1 MRKIFLIVAALAVS
15 FFTGSALA
23 TFDYAM
29 KPAEEG
35 TQSVVGSI
43 SGFDYSGSIDYPED
57 FDTDHQAVVNIA
69 VSTEGGGLNDTTSV
83 SGFSFAI
90 KFPSYGKRNE
100 FGYVG
105 SMDIT
110 ISFGE
115 QVGNNISFV
124 MSLPQNDP
132 DETIYLYTAKITNA
146 ELQAMNNGITKENYR
161 GLNVSDGVQ
170 DGTVDTLAPV
180 FRVKLEKNADGLYEQ
195 TECKRGYS
203 PVTLYMNTNYKNI
216 KAFALTKAGVVWIE
230 GRPRVKSY
238 STREQIPCK
247 RTS

>member
-1 MRKIFLIVAALAVS
+1 MRKIFLIVAALAVAL
-15 FFTGSALA
+15 FTGSALA

-29 KPAEEG
+29 NPAEEG
-35 TQSVVGSI
+35 TLSVVGSI
-43 SGFDYSGSIDYPED
+43 SEFDYSGSIDYPEG
-57 FDTDHQAVVNIA
+57 FDTDHQAVVNVA
-69 VSTEGGGLNDTTSV
+69 VSTEGGGLNDTTPT

-90 KFPSYGKRNE
+90 NFPSFGQRNK

-132 DETIYLYTAKITNA
+132 DETIYLYTAKITDA
-146 ELQAMNNGITKENYR
+146 ELQVMNNGLGNDSHY
-161 GLNVSDGVQ
+161 GGSVSDGVQ
-170 DGTVDTLAPV
+170 SGTVDTLAPV

-216 KAFALTKAGVVWIE
+216 KAFALTKAGVVWTE
-230 GRPRVKSY
+230 GDPA
-238 STREQIPCK
+238 
-247 RTS
+247 

>member
-1 MRKIFLIVAALAVS
+1 MRKIFLIVATLAVS

-29 KPAEEG
+29 NPAEEG

-43 SGFDYSGSIDYPED
+43 SGFDYSGSIDYPEG
-57 FDTDHQAVVNIA
+57 FDEDHQEVVNIA
-69 VSTEGGGLNDTTSV
+69 VSTEGGGLNDTTST

-90 KFPSYGKRNE
+90 NFPSFGQRNK

-146 ELQAMNNGITKENYR
+146 ELQDKSNGLKGKYYYDDSEF
-161 GLNVSDGVQ
+161 SEP
-170 DGTVDTLAPV
+170 VDTLAPV
-180 FRVKLEKNADGLYEQ
+180 FRVKLEKNADGMYEQ

-203 PVTLYMNTNYKNI
+203 PVTLYMNTSHKNI

-230 GRPRVKSY
+230 GDPA
-238 STREQIPCK
+238 
-247 RTS
+247 